1 MPQSGRDEE
10 DHIEALETVRDVMTE
25 GRSAGAVDFYIGGDI
40 NIEMKLSNP
49 DKNLQ
54 GLDSMERYGMYGPDC
69 KSGGED
75 VITYKK
81 YDGYSC

>member
-25 GRSAGAVDFYIGGDI
+25 GRSAEAVDFQISGDI
-40 NIEMKLSNP
+40 NIEMKLGNP
-49 DKNLQ
+49 DENLQ

-69 KSGGED
+69 RSGGED
-75 VITYKK
+75 VTTYEK
-81 YDGYSC
+81 